1 MKLERTKNTARNML
15 FGSVAKVYNLAI
27 PFVLRTV
34 MIYALGM
41 QYVGLNS
48 VFTSVLQ
55 VLNLAELGVGSAMIY
70 SMYKP
75 LADGD
80 NAKICALMNLYKKY
94 YRIIGLVILV
104 AGMALMPFIPDLISG
119 EIPADMNVYV
129 LYGLNLATTVLT
141 YWLFAY
147 KNCLLFVHQRNDITE
162 KIGLI
167 INTAKY
173 VLQIG
178 ALLVFKNYYVYIM
191 IALLTGVV
199 TNIVTALVVDKLYPQ
214 FKAVGKLDKQ
224 EVKTIN
230 GRVRDLVT
238 GKIGYIVVEQSDTLV
253 ISAFLGLTLLAQYQN
268 YYFLLTSVMGFVT
281 LITNSARAGI
291 GNSLVTETTEK
302 NFNDLK
308 KFTLIFVW
316 IGIFC
321 TCCFA
326 CLYQPFMELWVGK
339 ENMLDYPMV
348 ILFCIY
354 FFIKLVNQL
363 FIMYKDASG
372 IWNYDRFRPL
382 AVAMTNL
389 IMNLIMVQ
397 FWGLYGILLSTILST
412 VVVGYPWLLRNLFK
426 YVFKT
431 NAKKYILNLSGYV
444 VLCAVLC
451 GLCIFV
457 CNFITFDSLIVTI
470 VLRLIVCAILPNAVM
485 FVLFRK
491 TAEFR
496 NLFSTL
502 NGLTKGKIKIL
513 EKLM

>member
-167 INTAKY
+167 INTVKY

-354 FFIKLVNQL
+354 FFVKLLNTL
-363 FIMYKDASG
+363 LNLYKDAAG
-372 IWNYDRFRPL
+372 IWNQDKYRCL
-382 AVAMTNL
+382 VVAFSNL
-389 IMNLIMVQ
+389 GMNLIMVQ
-397 FWGLYGILLSTILST
+397 FWGLYGILLSTIISMLGIGIPWILS
-412 VVVGYPWLLRNLFK
+412 NLFSS
-426 YVFKT
+426 VFKMS
-431 NAKKYILNLSGYV
+431 AKKYVVKLIFYV
-444 VLCAVLC
+444 ALCI
-451 GLCIFV
+451 GTNTLCIFINSFV
-457 CNFITFDSLIVTI
+457 TFNSLILTI
-470 VLRLIVCAILPNAVM
+470 VARLVVCAIIPNIILVI
-485 FVLFRK
+485 VFRK
-491 TAEFR
+491 SAEFKGIVAMI
-496 NLFSTL
+496 NS
-502 NGLTKGKIKIL
+502 LTKGKIKIL
-513 EKLM
+513 KKLM